1 LNSCGS
7 CSRVGAETWPTR
19 LSAASLIQSK
29 RSSEAACL
37 PGDIGRM
44 IDRLEHYRRTAFDL
58 FTQLPPELSVEIL
71 SYLTVPE
78 VLDKARVRRT

>member
-1 LNSCGS
+1 
-7 CSRVGAETWPTR
+7 
-19 LSAASLIQSK
+19 
-29 RSSEAACL
+29 
-37 PGDIGRM
+37 M